1 MNWGLVLLLFIFF
14 LMALFPSVMLWV
26 KSIHYAKHGVKVKGK
41 IEKYKVENFSSRY
54 PKTIHRPTISY
65 IDDDGNKH
73 KVLSDMGYLFR
84 FGKPGTEVNILYDRN
99 DPQRAIVNRFLRVLG
114 LPCYPVFLC
123 IMFLLILFLEI
134 FNPFGV
140 TP

>member
-1 MNWGLVLLLFIFF
+1 MNWAFISLQVVSFWLFAFSPVILL
-14 LMALFPSVMLWV
+14 V
-26 KSIHYAKHGVKVKGK
+26 KSFHYAKNGIKAKGK

-54 PKTIHRPTISY
+54 SKTIQRPTISY

-99 DPQRAIVNRFLRVLG
+99 DPQRAIVNRFLRVWG